1 MPNPR
6 TKPWSESNPLF
17 GSGGGF
23 WPTEFQREQAAM
35 VISMTREV
43 MLFWTKVMMLP
54 LSTDWSRKR

>member
-1 MPNPR
+1 MPVPQ
-6 TKPWSESNPLF
+6 TKPWSEPNSLL
-17 GSGGGF
+17 GSGSGF